1 MEAIVAVYSDWGIGS
16 DGTQPIVVP
25 EDRRRFAELTR
36 GATLI
41 VGSKTLLDFPNSE
54 PLKGRRNIIL
64 TRQDAAADGAEIA
77 HTPDEAAAMCA
88 GDERVFVVG
97 GATVYMSMFPSLDKI
112 YVTKISATPRSDAYF
127 PNLDSLPEWEQTES
141 EPFSSGGV
149 ECEFCTYEK
158 VN

>member
-1 MEAIVAVYSDWGIGS
+1 
-16 DGTQPIVVP
+16 
-25 EDRRRFAELTR
+25 
-36 GATLI
+36 
-41 VGSKTLLDFPNSE
+41 
-54 PLKGRRNIIL
+54 
-64 TRQDAAADGAEIA
+64 
-77 HTPDEAAAMCA
+77 MCA
-88 GDERVFVVG
+88 DDERVFVVG

-112 YVTKISATPRSDAYF
+112 YVTKIAATPRSDAYF